1 MKFKVGDKVR
11 FLNQSGGGIV
21 TKIISPQM
29 VSVAIEEGFDIPT
42 MTSELLLIEA
52 RDAGSRFFDKDYK
65 VEVPPHATETT
76 ATHKKQPE
84 VLEESERIFPVKKG
98 KGKESGSVWFAFRPH
113 DQKWLIT
120 GLVDICLLNPTDY
133 DVLYSVMLHQ
143 AGGFWKGAD
152 YDVLPPESGI
162 ILSTVSRD
170 ELSEWLEG
178 SVQML
183 FQKEK
188 QPQLVMPVNAAYR
201 LKPARF
207 QKEDNYIGNAFI
219 NEKALLINLTTVQ
232 GVETSAEKL
241 EGSDPEAPTQLKI
254 EVQKPKALID
264 KHRIAPFEAE
274 VDLHISALKDDYS
287 KLSNHEILNIQKDY
301 FIKCLESALEAQ
313 YRKIIF
319 IHGIGNGTLRNTIL
333 ETLKEYEELTAQN
346 ASFKKYGYGAIEVVN
361 GSAD

>member
-42 MTSELLLIEA
+42 LTSELLLIA
-52 RDAGSRFFDKDYK
+52 ASDAGSRFFDKDYK
-65 VEVPPHATETT
+65 VEISLPKPDAKPPLE
-76 ATHKKQPE
+76 KQPE
-84 VLEESERIFPVKKG
+84 VFDEIERIFPIKKG
-98 KGKESGSVWFAFRPH
+98 KTSESESIWFAFRPH

-120 GLVDICLLNPTDY
+120 GNVDICLLNPTDY

-143 AGGFWKGAD
+143 NDGFWRGAD

-162 ILSTVSRD
+162 ILSTSNRD

-188 QPQLVMPVNAAYR
+188 QPKLVMPVNAAYR

-207 QKEDNYIGNAFI
+207 QKEDNYIENSFFK
-219 NEKALLINLTTVQ
+219 EKALLINLTTVL
-232 GVETSAEKL
+232 GVESSAEKL
-241 EGSDPEAPTQLKI
+241 EGSDPEIAAQVKI
-254 EVQKPKALID
+254 AIQKPKALID
-264 KHRIAPFEAE
+264 KFRIAPFEAE

-287 KLSNHEILNIQKDY
+287 KLSNHEILKIQTDH
-301 FIKCLESALEAQ
+301 FTKCLESALEAQ

-333 ETLKEYEELTAQN
+333 EMLKEYEELTVQN

-361 GSAD
+361 GKPE